1 MANNF
6 IFLLLF
12 VATPLVAEVPPIAVP
27 KHIDEFVFV
36 QTSSTGARPV
46 ARKDKATVEDE
57 AFETAHKLPP
67 YITYALNEDDDAE
80 TTPKKQKREAAA
92 PAPAPPGAI
101 KLNPKVLLEKYKQD
115 LQTSTAVPV
124 ITATTPKKKN

>member
-1 MANNF
+1 MRG
-6 IFLLLF
+6 
-12 VATPLVAEVPPIAVP
+12 
-27 KHIDEFVFV
+27 D
-36 QTSSTGARPV
+36 
-46 ARKDKATVEDE
+46 
-57 AFETAHKLPP
+57 
-67 YITYALNEDDDAE
+67 EDDDAE

-124 ITATTPKKKN
+124 TTATTPKKKN